1 MPWHWYRLRA
11 MQVSGIHDF
20 VRCFVHHV
28 ACKLQM
34 MFYHIC
40 EVFYVLSRFKKNS
53 GKQFASIRAIYL
65 KQQIFVARIVGIGE
79 KLSRQ

>member
-1 MPWHWYRLRA
+1 MRSHWYRLRA

-20 VRCFVHHV
+20 VRCIVQH
-28 ACKLQM
+28 AARKIQM

-40 EVFYVLSRFKKNS
+40 EFFNVLSRFKNIS